1 MLNIEL
7 SSIGKK
13 IKGENYLSNCYRRL
27 IRSKI
32 IHFLFLLIE
41 ILLILTQEIDIF
53 HREFEP
59 KDNKKQKIII
69 ISPIILLV
77 NKFRN
82 FPGYINFIIIIL
94 SILIFDSLY
103 LFLFKKD
110 IKRKNLFLSIIIN
123 FLELFYFRLYTLFFY
138 SLLFSLPKLFFLIS
152 FAISIPH
159 TYLIIHNFIYNHL
172 YYYVPDFVD
181 YPYDQFGSIYDLYF
195 FISKII
201 ISIASTANQIDLAKF
216 CFIIVFVL
224 QIFFFFY
231 FIDALINHSYLF
243 MKNSF
248 LNRTKL
254 SLFLAET
261 TIVFFSY
268 FMGDKNIFT
277 VLFLL
282 ISIGII
288 IIFIGFLY
296 FIYDPYTYIHIENA
310 KPMENMFYYLN
321 MINGRNDIEFL
332 IERKLNSHYKE
343 CGICNLCKKYIK
355 YKTEVEKEKD
365 INLTDNEKDLL
376 IDFNKD
382 DKKIIDLFDLL
393 DDGIKKYFK
402 FIRRVVTNY
411 RKYGKSIFSNN
422 VYYYINLSYLIYSDY
437 INNDITLSLNE
448 KIILEIVNQE
458 NQSFLENHQA
468 QINQLILCNEF
479 ISLSKNTIK
488 LIKNILHD
496 EQSFFKA
503 KKLLELSTLLTI
515 MKKQKYKK
523 SLFSHKLENATN
535 SRNMLIA
542 CSLIYEEIFNTTINN
557 SHMPIRDNIQPL
569 EDIFN
574 LNNRNNNIITLEVD
588 LMDNNCK
595 IIRAGKG
602 LYSHINKNLYDLFP
616 IHFKQYQIDIF
627 WNSIFNGF
635 NNEQE
640 YFDLNENNKQINN
653 NNLKKGKNRKEFIE
667 IKIIIKE
674 NIDEKVYYKLLT
686 LRLSPLF
693 NNENNHF
700 ILFNGNYAFCKT
712 TIVSIIDISHKNE
725 IDEKIL
731 AVSEPSLEND
741 SDQNLT
747 SIKKYITWQSTQG
760 YKLTKLF
767 SYKISTKLY
776 TIYTLDVKKEGIL
789 KKKGASQKFFK
800 LKSNE
805 EDEDNSEEIRRNKIK
820 VYEETNSVSSS
831 VQTSTY
837 SRGISSVGVRKIK
850 RENLIKYSGFSHIQK
865 IIYLSIFLVII
876 IILIEYS
883 YFNKLKH
890 DAYNNNFSYINYR
903 GFFRLY
909 YQLFSSILGVACIPE
924 SIGSPTCRNFISIF
938 NKVYSETYPENT
950 FNFTELLLVQNEI
963 LAKKMMEEKANI
975 IKINDYIGTERYE
988 ELFNSKIKHIQINQ
1002 RLTKNGTVYSTKEM
1016 DINFFE
1022 SLLILCN
1029 SFGVLTENPAFVMEQ
1044 PIYFLNKNKEP
1055 FSNLYNQS
1063 ELTTYQ
1069 EEIYKMILNYKY
1081 YSKQF
1086 TIIDGKL
1093 FYVLNSKSFFIKV
1106 IIFLFVNLNTV
1117 LYLIIGILIYIFLL
1131 CFDKIIIRVLNYV
1144 IMTINSKEE
1153 GFDFNSMFTKK
1164 IDNLEIVLELYKS
1177 SPLEA
1182 IQNLNILYNDYNQYL
1197 IYRNRI
1203 ALIDSNKK
1211 NLNKKNSELK
1221 KGIDKIPKEKQIIS
1235 RKDIYKLKINNKYEY
1250 VLFLILAI
1258 ILIIYCTFLYLW
1270 IDYFSMKTKLF
1281 NIVNKNARVENA
1293 CYEAFNMYELM
1304 IFNNYT
1310 LEEMGELLEFTN
1322 DKEGEESNISKADSN
1337 LIFDSFYQDL
1347 YLLFDLEKDQE
1358 NIGTMYQ
1365 DFEDLAEFNCV
1376 NMVVTFKYEILEK
1389 VDEILSHVNLKQ
1401 KLVEICIIS
1410 HITESKNLKTIFE
1423 RHFQF
1428 IKNGMLSLRDFSF
1441 EGLNKNLEQT
1451 TIGRIAFF
1459 FFTTTIYII
1468 EVTTSKP
1475 HKDSITKLM
1484 SLLGERI
1491 LITEIVFVIFG
1502 IALIVIILFFYIY
1515 NINKFCKQI
1524 FLLRK
1529 TFNIFEMHEQ

>member
-1 MLNIEL
+1 MLNIES

-27 IRSKI
+27 IRAKI

-53 HREFEP
+53 HREFEL
-59 KDNKKQKIII
+59 KYNKEGKII
-69 ISPIILLV
+69 ISPVILLV
-77 NKFRN
+77 NKFAN
-82 FPGYINFIIIIL
+82 FPGYVNFLIIIL
-94 SILIFDSLY
+94 SILIFDSIY
-103 LFLFKKD
+103 IFFCKNDIKKKD
-110 IKRKNLFLSIIIN
+110 IFLSIIIN

-152 FAISIPH
+152 FIISIPH
-159 TYLIIHNFIYNHL
+159 TYLIIHNFVFNHL

-201 ISIASTANQIDLAKF
+201 ISIASTADQNDLAKF
-216 CFIIVFVL
+216 CFIIVFIL

-231 FIDALINHSYLF
+231 FIDTLINHSYLF

-261 TIVFFSY
+261 TILFFSY
-268 FMGDKNIFT
+268 FMGDKNLFT
-277 VLFLL
+277 ILFLL

-296 FIYDPYTYIHIENA
+296 FIYDPYTYIHIKNA
-310 KPMENMFYYLN
+310 KPLENMFYYLN

-355 YKTEVEKEKD
+355 YKTEIEKEKD
-365 INLTDNEKDLL
+365 INQTDNEKELL
-376 IDFNKD
+376 IDDNNNNR
-382 DKKIIDLFDLL
+382 KILDLFDLL

-402 FIRRVVTNY
+402 FIRKVVTNY
-411 RKYGKSIFSNN
+411 RKFGKNIFSNN

-437 INNDITLSLNE
+437 LSNDITLSLNE
-448 KIILEIVNQE
+448 KIILEIINQE

-479 ISLSKNTIK
+479 ISISKKTIN

-503 KKLLELSTLLTI
+503 KKLIELSGLLKV
-515 MKKQKYKK
+515 MKKPIYKK

-535 SRNMLIA
+535 SKTILLA
-542 CSLIYEEIFNTTINN
+542 CSIIYEEIFNTTINN

-588 LMDNNCK
+588 LMDTNCK

-616 IHFKQYQIDIF
+616 IHFRQYQMNIF
-627 WNSIFNGF
+627 LNSIFNGF
-635 NNEQE
+635 NNDQE
-640 YFDLNENNKQINN
+640 IFEENENNKKI

-667 IKIIIKE
+667 IKIILNE
-674 NIDEKVYYKLLT
+674 GVNEKVYYKLLT

-693 NNENNHF
+693 NNENNNF
-700 ILFNGNYAFCKT
+700 ILFNGNYVFSRS
-712 TIVSIIDISHKNE
+712 TIVSIVDLSHKNE

-731 AVSEPSLEND
+731 GVSDPSLEND
-741 SDQNLT
+741 SDPNLI
-747 SIKKYITWQSTQG
+747 SIKKYISWQSTQG
-760 YKLTKLF
+760 YKLAKIF

-776 TIYTLDVKKEGIL
+776 TIYTLEEKIEGIL
-789 KKKGASQKFFK
+789 KKKGVSQKLFK
-800 LKSNE
+800 LKSVE
-805 EDEDNSEEIRRNKIK
+805 EDENTSEEIRKK
-820 VYEETNSVSSS
+820 KLKMYEETNSVSSS

-837 SRGISSVGVRKIK
+837 SRGISSVGIRKIK
-850 RENLIKYSGFSHIQK
+850 KDNLIKYSGFNNTQK
-865 IIYLSIFLVII
+865 IIYVSIFCVII
-876 IILIEYS
+876 IILVEYL

-890 DAYNNNFSYINYR
+890 DAYNNNYSYINYR

-924 SIGSPTCRNFISIF
+924 SIESTTCRNFISIF
-938 NKVYSETYPENT
+938 NKVYSESYPENT
-950 FNFTELLLVQNEI
+950 FNFTEYLLVQNEI
-963 LAKKMMEEKANI
+963 LAKRIMEEKANI
-975 IKINDYIGTERYE
+975 MKIIDYIGTKRYE
-988 ELFNSKIKHIQINQ
+988 ELFNTKIKHIQINQ
-1002 RLTKNGTVYSTKEM
+1002 RVTKEGTVYSIKNMT
-1016 DINFFE
+1016 INFFE

-1029 SFGVLTENPAFVMEQ
+1029 SFGVLTESKVFVMNQ
-1044 PIYFLNKNKEP
+1044 PIYFLNKSEEP
-1055 FSNLYNQS
+1055 FGNLYNQS
-1063 ELTTYQ
+1063 QLSTYQ
-1069 EEIYKMILNYKY
+1069 EEVYKMILNYKY

-1086 TIIDGKL
+1086 AFIDGKL
-1093 FYVLNSKSFFIKV
+1093 FNILNTKSSFIKI

-1117 LYLIIGILIYIFLL
+1117 LYLIIVTLIYLFLI
-1131 CFDKIIIRVLNYV
+1131 CFDKIIISVLNYV
-1144 IMTINSKEE
+1144 IMTINSKTEE
-1153 GFDFNSMFTKK
+1153 FDFNSIFTKK

-1182 IQNLNILYNDYNQYL
+1182 VQNLNILYNDYNQYL
-1197 IYRNRI
+1197 INKNRI
-1203 ALIDSNKK
+1203 ALIESNKK
-1211 NLNKKNSELK
+1211 NLNKKITETK
-1221 KGIDKIPKEKQIIS
+1221 KGMGEIPKEQQIIS

-1250 VLFLILAI
+1250 VLFLIIAVV
-1258 ILIIYCTFLYLW
+1258 LIIYGTFLFLW
-1270 IDYFSMKTKLF
+1270 IDYFSTKSKLF
-1281 NIVNKNARVENA
+1281 NIISKNARVENA

-1310 LEEMGELLEFTN
+1310 LEEMGEFLEF
-1322 DKEGEESNISKADSN
+1322 SNIKESGQIHLNETDSN

-1358 NIGTMYQ
+1358 NMGTMYQ

-1389 VDEILSHVNLKQ
+1389 VDELLEDLDLKQ
-1401 KLVEICIIS
+1401 RLVEICIIS

-1428 IKNGMLSLRDFSF
+1428 IKNGMLSLTDFSY
-1441 EGLNKNLEQT
+1441 EGLNKNLEKT

-1484 SLLGERI
+1484 SLLGKRL
-1491 LITEIVFVIFG
+1491 LITEIAFIIIGF
-1502 IALIVIILFFYIY
+1502 ALIVIILFFYTY
-1515 NINKFCKQI
+1515 NINKFCQQI